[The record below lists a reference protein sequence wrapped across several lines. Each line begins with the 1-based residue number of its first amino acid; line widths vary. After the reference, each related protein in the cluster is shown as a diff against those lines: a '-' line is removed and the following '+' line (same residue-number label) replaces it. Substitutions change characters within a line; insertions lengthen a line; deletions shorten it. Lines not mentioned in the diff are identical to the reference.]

1 MRIDSMVS
9 TAIAVTLSE
18 HPHTYVLHMDIDQ
31 NVAVLTAYRD
41 DGYRYVAVEKIF
53 QTKKLDISVVSRLI
67 DKVAKMIIEEEGA
80 DMFKIITGDGLLNM
94 LYVRWRT

>member
-1 MRIDSMVS
+1 MRIDRMVS
-9 TAIAVTLSE
+9 TAIAITLSE
-18 HPHTYVLHMDIDQ
+18 NPHTYVLYMDIDQ

-41 DGYRYVAVEKIF
+41 DGYRYVAVEEF
-53 QTKKLDISVVSRLI
+53 KKLDISVVSRLI